1 MVDTTQVVKDYI
13 DKKSKLEK
21 FVKNQQQYANLLNN
35 SIEFKDKNIKFLTPM
50 GTRTSRLD
58 K

>member
-35 SIEFKDKNIKFLTPM
+35 SIEFKDKNIKFLT
-50 GTRTSRLD
+50 
-58 K
+58 